1 MKENLAVE
9 IVSNFKNISNFFS
22 APLLTVLVLV
32 FVLMRNPISNM
43 IISSICKAL
52 DIERYKVKSK
62 NTLLKLFIISLGIYF
77 LFIIWS
83 KNIALIRKIKNITI
97 IIGIYSLAKIITY
110 FISPEILKSRNNSFN
125 ITEENFLLK
134 KFIINIV
141 KILIYIV
148 AFFLM
153 LIVLKININGLMAGL
168 GIGSAI
174 IALAVQDV
182 FKNIIAGSSIIAEKP
197 FIIGDFISIEGANIT
212 VETSG
217 TVKDISL
224 RSTTIRRIDN
234 SLLNIPNSMIAVSA
248 VKNITRIDNRR
259 IEINIKLPTYLLAN
273 DIDRIKNKIKMVFSN
288 NSKVIAESI
297 VIVLNNISDEGY
309 NLFIYCY
316 INDSRYEV
324 FLEQKDKMLLSIIDI
339 MKSENINF
347 QNKNINIYYTEN
359 KNDNKNFKKE
369 NKKEIKEKE
378 KSKKL
383 DSKIKIRNM

>member
-197 FIIGDFISIEGANIT
+197 FIIGDFISIEGSNIT

-248 VKNITRIDNRR
+248 VNNITRIDNRR

-273 DIDRIKNKIKMVFSN
+273 DIDRIKNKIKMVLSN

-359 KNDNKNFKKE
+359 KNDTKNFKKA

-378 KSKKL
+378 KNKKL

>member
-9 IVSNFKNISNFFS
+9 IISNFKNISNFFS

-43 IISSICKAL
+43 IISLICKAL

-134 KFIINIV
+134 KFITNIV

-248 VKNITRIDNRR
+248 VNNITRIDNRR

-347 QNKNINIYYTEN
+347 QNKNINIYYTED
-359 KNDNKNFKKE
+359 KNNNKNFKKE
-369 NKKEIKEKE
+369 NKNIVKEKE
-378 KSKKL
+378 KSKKT

>member
-197 FIIGDFISIEGANIT
+197 FIIGDFISIEGSNIT

-248 VKNITRIDNRR
+248 VNNITRIDNRR

-273 DIDRIKNKIKMVFSN
+273 DIDRIKNKIKMVLSN

-347 QNKNINIYYTEN
+347 QNKNINIYYTED
-359 KNDNKNFKKE
+359 KNNNKNFKKE
-369 NKKEIKEKE
+369 NKNIVKEKE
-378 KSKKL
+378 KSKKT